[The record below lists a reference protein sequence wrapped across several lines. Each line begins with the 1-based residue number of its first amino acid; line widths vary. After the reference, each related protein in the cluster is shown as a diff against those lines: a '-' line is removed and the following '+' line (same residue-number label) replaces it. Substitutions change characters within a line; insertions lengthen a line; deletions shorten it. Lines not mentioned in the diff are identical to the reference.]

1 MRVGIIG
8 AGNRGNTLIQMFQWL
23 IQHKHAKVVA
33 ISDLK
38 QEKVE
43 KLNTH
48 LKNVQPEGADMYFG
62 DQEVFKSSIAKRDDI
77 DLFFIIATP
86 WEWHAK
92 MCIWYGKRKTR
103 CL

>member
-1 MRVGIIG
+1 
-8 AGNRGNTLIQMFQWL
+8 MFQWL

-43 KLNTH
+43 KFNTH
-48 LKNVQPEGADMYFG
+48 LKNVQPEGADIYFG
-62 DQEVFKSSIAKRDDI
+62 DQEERRKLAKRDDM
-77 DLFFIIATP
+77 DLLMIATP

-92 MCIWYGKRKTR
+92 MCIYVWKTENMLPVS